1 MSALGKYARA
11 VARGGLCVGLD
22 VEPARLPAAVGGDS
36 LQFLLGII
44 DATADLAGAYKV
56 NAAFFEAQ
64 GAAGWQ
70 LLAQVRRA
78 VPSDTL
84 LILDGKRG
92 DIESSNRAYARAAF
106 DELGVDAVT
115 VHPYLGLEPLQPFVE
130 RADRLTFV
138 LCATSEGPALQSLR
152 LTSGEPVY
160 LWVARQVAAL
170 RCAHCGLVVG
180 ATASAELAAVR
191 ALAPGLPLLV
201 PGVGA
206 QGGAWPQGAALV
218 NVSRSLLYASSGPD
232 FAAAAREKAQALL
245 AAQVHPDGGKKES
258 SHV

>member
-1 MSALGKYARA
+1 MSALIKYARA

-22 VEPARLPAAVGGDS
+22 VEPACLPAEVGGDC
-36 LQFLLGII
+36 LQFLQEII
-44 DATADLAGAYKV
+44 GATSDLVGAYKV

-70 LLAQVRRA
+70 LLSQVRRA

-106 DELGVDAVT
+106 DALGVDAVT
-115 VHPYLGLEPLQPFVE
+115 VHPYLGLAPLQPFLE
-130 RADRLTFV
+130 RPDRLTFV
-138 LCATSEGPALQSLR
+138 LCATSEGRALQSLR
-152 LTSGEPVY
+152 LASGEPVY

-170 RCAHCGLVVG
+170 QRENCGLVVG
-180 ATASAELAAVR
+180 ATASAELAAVL
-191 ALAPGLPLLV
+191 AVAPGLPLLV

-206 QGGAWPQGAALV
+206 QGGDWPRQAALV
-218 NVSRSLLYASSGPD
+218 NVSRSILYASSGPD
-232 FAAAAREKAQALL
+232 FAAAARAKAQALL
-245 AAQVHPDGGKKES
+245 AAQTQPDLGKETR
-258 SHV
+258 SHE